1 MLHAATTSEFS
12 PAFCVV
18 GAIVAVPLSLI
29 DLNEFG
35 PRRMYT
41 HEVVDKIAKTMP
53 AGQDVAAHGYLQ
65 DGRIKLI
72 DGGTRFRAVQISGK
86 ATLDVKIEPAPKD
99 NLALFLRARELNENR
114 SDTTA
119 LDFALSL
126 KALIDGGAVKNQREL
141 AEKVPNADGTKMHE
155 ASVSQYMR
163 IAGMPEKIQRAM
175 GESEATSTFT
185 ALYEVSALFKD
196 QLEGDALMKAIEL
209 ALSIVEET
217 KLKQLNKKQIS
228 ALVTS
233 KIEGPKTR
241 VRSLVHPIQEGRVKG
256 QIKTFEKR
264 GQIDMTLRGLQPEQL
279 PLLREKIEA
288 LIKSFSDTASN

>member
-1 MLHAATTSEFS
+1 
-12 PAFCVV
+12 
-18 GAIVAVPLSLI
+18 
-29 DLNEFG
+29 
-35 PRRMYT
+35 
-41 HEVVDKIAKTMP
+41 
-53 AGQDVAAHGYLQ
+53 
-65 DGRIKLI
+65 
-72 DGGTRFRAVQISGK
+72 
-86 ATLDVKIEPAPKD
+86 
-99 NLALFLRARELNENR
+99 
-114 SDTTA
+114 
-119 LDFALSL
+119 
-126 KALIDGGAVKNQREL
+126 
-141 AEKVPNADGTKMHE
+141 MHE